1 MINIKFGVEKMKKE
15 ILKVERGSIAEE
27 LEIEKGD
34 FFTVYK

>member
-1 MINIKFGVEKMKKE
+1 MKKE